1 MEKNGLFVMTSM
13 GLKRKSIDVLNKKP
27 GVWMLIGKKKEEGHE
42 EGHFICIQIGQTG
55 NIGLEVKRDIEFM
68 VEAEP
73 KSSKKKYVNQF
84 GEVQFEYDDYANW
97 RAKQLYYIIAK
108 EYKELKFICIICE
121 RNTKEQRDKLEK
133 YMAYKSSCKYWVNG
147 RPFSAKKEND
157 RKQYCIGECEVIKKE
172 LQKFF
177 NHELLQKIDNFIL
190 NMSNKDF
197 EDV

>member
-42 EGHFICIQIGQTG
+42 EGHFICLQIGQTG

-84 GEVQFEYDDYANW
+84 GEVQRVLQEVMEEIGDSMQRMSQMKQSTGELEEVRNEILASMDALSEFAQNNLASTKQTYEQTNEVADTFEKVNSSAEEL
-97 RAKQLYYIIAK
+97 RSIAAKLADSIRYFKI
-108 EYKELKFICIICE
+108 
-121 RNTKEQRDKLEK
+121 EK
-133 YMAYKSSCKYWVNG
+133 
-147 RPFSAKKEND
+147 
-157 RKQYCIGECEVIKKE
+157 
-172 LQKFF
+172 
-177 NHELLQKIDNFIL
+177 
-190 NMSNKDF
+190 
-197 EDV
+197 